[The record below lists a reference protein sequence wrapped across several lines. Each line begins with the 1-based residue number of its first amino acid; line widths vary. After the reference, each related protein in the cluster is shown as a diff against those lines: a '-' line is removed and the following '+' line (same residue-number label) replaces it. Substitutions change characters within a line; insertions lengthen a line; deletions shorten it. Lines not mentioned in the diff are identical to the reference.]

1 MNIINETEK
10 VYEMEGNQGKLRKKL
25 VHHKG
30 EFYMVSENTLLEE
43 TLIFR
48 ATPTGDVNSY
58 TDVGGGKA
66 VTLEQV
72 IAQFDDMLYCGNYI
86 DDDTEDLWQ
95 TDN

>member
-10 VYEMEGNQGKLRKKL
+10 VYETEGNRGKLRKKL

-30 EFYMVSENTLLEE
+30 EFYMVSENTLIEE

-48 ATPTGDVNSY
+48 ASPTGDVSSY
-58 TDVGGGKA
+58 TDVGGGKG

-72 IAQFDDMLYCGNYI
+72 IAKFDDMLYCSDDI
-86 DDDTEDLWQ
+86 DEDTEDL
-95 TDN
+95 

>member
-1 MNIINETEK
+1 MNIIDSSEK
-10 VYEMEGNQGKLRKKL
+10 VYEMEGNRGKLRKKL

-48 ATPTGDVNSY
+48 ASPTGDVKSY
-58 TDVGGGKA
+58 CEAGGGKG

-72 IAQFDDMLYCGNYI
+72 IAEFDDMLYTPWGE
-86 DDDTEDLWQ
+86 DDDTEDL
-95 TDN
+95 

>member
-1 MNIINETEK
+1 MNVINETEK
-10 VYEMEGNQGKLRKKL
+10 VYEMEGNRGKLRKKL

-48 ATPTGDVNSY
+48 ASPTGDVKSY
-58 TDVGGGKA
+58 CEAGGGKG

-72 IAQFDDMLYCGNYI
+72 IAEFDDMLYGEDYF
-86 DDDTEDLWQ
+86 DEDTEDL
-95 TDN
+95 